1 MRRPEML
8 DLNNVKA
15 PIESANGLPN
25 GCYDGAE
32 LYQNEQ
38 NTLFRD
44 NCGAIDFDEDL
55 PKPGCIKPIEF
66 ARLPLLLLPN
76 EYNEI
81 KVSENILHHRGII
94 LVNEAQQLCG
104 SVTCPC
110 HAWSYDLNSQIS
122 TNPWIGGAGC
132 A

>member
-1 MRRPEML
+1 MIAML
-8 DLNNVKA
+8 ALTFNNMKQT
-15 PIESANGLPN
+15 
-25 GCYDGAE
+25 
-32 LYQNEQ
+32 LYSV
-38 NTLFRD
+38 TIG
-44 NCGAIDFDEDL
+44 GAIDFDEDL
-55 PKPGCIKPIEF
+55 TKPGCVKPIKI
-66 ARLPLLLLPN
+66 AKLPLLLLSN

-110 HAWSYDLNSQIS
+110 HAWAYDLNGQLSK
-122 TNPWIGGAGC
+122 NPRIGGAGC

>member
-1 MRRPEML
+1 MSE
-8 DLNNVKA
+8 NNKKDQ
-15 PIESANGLPN
+15 ESLK
-25 GCYDGAE
+25 E
-32 LYQNEQ
+32 
-38 NTLFRD
+38 
-44 NCGAIDFDEDL
+44 
-55 PKPGCIKPIEF
+55 
-66 ARLPLLLLPN
+66 
-76 EYNEI
+76 NEI

-122 TNPWIGGAGC
+122 KNPWIGGAGC